1 MTTATSE
8 SLFIKKLDPNDLF
21 EKEASIARMP
31 DDDRKWPETVLSEL
45 HKQLPF
51 LSGMDI
57 ALNFTRI
64 QPQAGYGF
72 GYALVRGQV
81 NAAALQPKDENQ
93 MVKIPIVVAD
103 RHLEPFH
110 VFNFEG
116 RTFPLTQSRFEEALE
131 NPRMF
136 AGPATTPKTQKSLID
151 QLYPPYQ
158 QRQGFGRTGEG
169 AGMLGAATG
178 MGKTASEESERKRE
192 LIRRT
197 LYGAG
202 GAAMAGP
209 IGAGIG
215 GMIASPA
222 GEAGGIGM
230 PLAGSAVGNAL
241 GSVVA
246 GSQGA
251 RVGEIVGGGIGG
263 AYSVKE
269 AKAISEMTPEEIQR
283 LSELKRNEGLDKA
296 QAGLTQRDK
305 RYALRDRLLAAG
317 LAGAGLGGAKKL
329 FTKADDL
336 KSTAGVAKTLG
347 MGAATGIG
355 VNTAVSGVQGYRR
368 KKREQDRS
376 SDTYK
381 QHFKKASMEDI
392 PNYTMAQEP
401 SISCKTCQF
410 YGSSTEMGAG
420 VCNKFSADVK
430 ENMVCG
436 EWAADPVMAKEASFN
451 KFLMGNK

>member
-51 LSGMDI
+51 LSGMDV

-81 NAAALQPKDENQ
+81 NAMNLQPKDENQ

-116 RTFPLTQSRFEEALE
+116 RSFPLTQSRFEEALE

-136 AGPATTPKTQKSLID
+136 AGPDSVPKTQKSLID

-158 QRQGFGRTGEG
+158 QRQGFGRVVDGS
-169 AGMLGAATG
+169 GMSGST
-178 MGKTASEESERKRE
+178 MGINK
-192 LIRRT
+192 
-197 LYGAG
+197 
-202 GAAMAGP
+202 MAG
-209 IGAGIG
+209 
-215 GMIASPA
+215 
-222 GEAGGIGM
+222 
-230 PLAGSAVGNAL
+230 
-241 GSVVA
+241 
-246 GSQGA
+246 
-251 RVGEIVGGGIGG
+251 
-263 AYSVKE
+263 VKE

-317 LAGAGLGGAKKL
+317 MAGAGLGVGKRL
-329 FTKADDL
+329 FSKAGRETLKTTKGIGSAM
-336 KSTAGVAKTLG
+336 GV
-347 MGAATGIG
+347 GAATGVG
-355 VNTAVSGVQGYRR
+355 VNTGVSAVQNYRR
-368 KKREQDRS
+368 DKRDKDRLS
-376 SDTYK
+376 STYS
-381 QHFKKASMEDI
+381 QHFKQASVEDI

-410 YGSSTEMGAG
+410 YSSSTEMGAG
-420 VCNKFSADVK
+420 VCNKFTADVK

-436 EWAADPVMAKEASFN
+436 EWAANPVMAKEANFN
-451 KFLMGNK
+451 KFLMGNTL

>member
-158 QRQGFGRTGEG
+158 QRQGFGRVVDGS
-169 AGMLGAATG
+169 GMSGST
-178 MGKTASEESERKRE
+178 MGINK
-192 LIRRT
+192 
-197 LYGAG
+197 
-202 GAAMAGP
+202 MAG
-209 IGAGIG
+209 
-215 GMIASPA
+215 
-222 GEAGGIGM
+222 
-230 PLAGSAVGNAL
+230 
-241 GSVVA
+241 
-246 GSQGA
+246 
-251 RVGEIVGGGIGG
+251 
-263 AYSVKE
+263 VKE
-269 AKAISEMTPEEIQR
+269 AKAISNMTPEEIQR

-296 QAGLTQRDK
+296 QASLTQRDK

-368 KKREQDRS
+368 KKRDQDRA

-381 QHFKKASMEDI
+381 QHFKTASVEDI

-410 YGSSTEMGAG
+410 YGSSTEMGSG